1 MQDETKRAIALW
13 RFGVLG
19 PLVSARLEHGDR
31 QQYFQE
37 AAQRVHQQPDGKRVQ
52 LSARTIAS
60 WYYRYLSGGL
70 DALSP
75 QDRSDRG
82 QSRSIPPETAD
93 LVLRAKREKPRRS
106 IRRIIRMLER
116 ARVIAPGELSRSSVH
131 RLLQSEGISR
141 RPVRGPSAERR
152 SFITEHA
159 GDLWVG
165 DALHLHRKVVGP
177 SGKLCKAYLLSE
189 IDCATRFLAHSY
201 FALSEGAVA
210 HEYGFRQ
217 AVAKYGRPRSYY
229 VDHGS
234 AYIADSLKAICGEL
248 GIWLRLAGVGD
259 ASAKGVIEKWHR
271 TWREEVEDE
280 LGDRPL
286 TLDELNAI
294 HWAWIGSEYHARRH
308 DTTGRVPREHWL
320 EEVGHLRAL
329 DPSKQL
335 DDIFLHRE
343 RRKVRKD
350 GTVRFGG
357 RLLEVRAE
365 LTERWVELRF
375 DPTDRDAL
383 PRVFVGDRFFCDTV
397 VLDRVRNA
405 SRLRRRNLGEP
416 DPQVEPTGLD
426 PLGLIVR
433 EHYERIVPPLRPRR
447 SHDEE

>member
-31 QQYFQE
+31 QQYFLE
-37 AAQRVHQQPDGKRVQ
+37 AATRVHQQPDGKRIE

-60 WYYRYLSGGL
+60 WYYRYRSGGL
-70 DALSP
+70 DALLP
-75 QDRSDRG
+75 QDRSDRHK
-82 QSRSIPPETAD
+82 SRSIRPEVAE
-93 LVLRAKREKPRRS
+93 LVVRAKREKPRRS

-116 ARVIAPGELSRSSVH
+116 AGVVRPRELSRSSVH
-131 RLLQSEGISR
+131 RLLQAQGISR

-165 DALHLHRKVVGP
+165 DALHLHRKVIGP
-177 SGKLCKAYLLSE
+177 GGKLCKAYLLSE
-189 IDCATRFLAHSY
+189 IDCATRYLAHSY
-201 FALSEGAVA
+201 FALSEGAVTQ
-210 HEYGFRQ
+210 EYGLRQ

-248 GIWLRLAGVGD
+248 GIWLRFAGEGD
-259 ASAKGVIEKWHR
+259 AEAKGVIERWHR

-294 HWAWIGSEYHARRH
+294 HWAWIGSEYHARKH
-308 DTTGRVPREHWL
+308 DTTRRIPREHWL
-320 EEVGHLRAL
+320 DEVEYLRAL
-329 DPSKQL
+329 DPKKKL
-335 DDIFLHRE
+335 DDVFLHRE
-343 RRKVRKD
+343 QRKVRKD

-365 LTERWVELRF
+365 LSNRWIELRF
-375 DPTDRDAL
+375 DPTDLEAL
-383 PRVFVGDRFFCDTV
+383 PRVFMDDQFFCDTV
-397 VLDRVRNA
+397 VLDRIRNA
-405 SRLRRRNLGEP
+405 SRRRRRNLGEP
-416 DPQVEPTGLD
+416 DPRVEPTGID
-426 PLGLIVR
+426 PLALIVR
-433 EHYERIVPPLRPRR
+433 EHYERVRP
-447 SHDEE
+447 SPSGDDD